1 MIENGNVVSVHYVGK
16 FTDGEVFDSSEGRE
30 PLQFQVGSG
39 QLIPGFESAIIGK
52 VVGDKVTANI
62 TPEEGY
68 GLVREDL
75 IVSVP
80 LDKMPG
86 DVEVGQ
92 ALEAQGDNGQSAQ
105 VFVKEVNEDTVT
117 IDGNHPLA
125 GKSLIFDIEVVSIQK
140 SEEVQ

>member
-1 MIENGNVVSVHYVGK
+1 MIENGKVVSVHYVGK
-16 FTDGEVFDSSEGRE
+16 FADGEVFDSSEGRE
-30 PLQFQVGSG
+30 PLQFQVGTG

-92 ALEAQGDNGQSAQ
+92 ALEAQGDDGQSAQ
-105 VFVKEVNEDTVT
+105 VFVKEVNEDNVV

-125 GKSLIFDIEVVSIQK
+125 GKDLVFEIEVVEIQ
-140 SEEVQ
+140 

>member
-1 MIENGNVVSVHYVGK
+1 MIENGKVVSVHYVGK

-30 PLQFQVGSG
+30 PLQFEVGSG

-80 LDKMPG
+80 LEKMPG

-105 VFVKEVNEDTVT
+105 VFVKEVNEDTVV

-125 GKSLIFDIEVVSIQK
+125 GKDLVFEIEVVEIQ
-140 SEEVQ
+140 

>member
-1 MIENGNVVSVHYVGK
+1 MIENGKVVSVHYVGK

-62 TPEEGY
+62 APEEGY

-75 IVSVP
+75 IVRVP

-86 DVEVGQ
+86 EVEVGQ

-105 VFVKEVNEDTVT
+105 VFVKEVNEDSVV

-125 GKSLIFDIEVVSIQK
+125 GKDLVFEIEVVEIQ
-140 SEEVQ
+140 

>member
-1 MIENGNVVSVHYVGK
+1 MIENGKVVSVHYVGK
-16 FTDGEVFDSSEGRE
+16 FTDGEVFDSSEGRGT
-30 PLQFQVGSG
+30 LQFEVGSG

-92 ALEAQGDNGQSAQ
+92 ALEAQGENGQSAQ
-105 VFVKEVNEDTVT
+105 VFVKEINEDNVV

-125 GKSLIFDIEVVSIQK
+125 GKDLVFEIEVVEIQ
-140 SEEVQ
+140 

>member
-1 MIENGNVVSVHYVGK
+1 MIENCKVVSVHYVGK

-30 PLQFQVGSG
+30 PLQFEVGSG

-52 VVGDKVTANI
+52 IVGDKVTASI

-92 ALEAQGDNGQSAQ
+92 ALEAQGENGQSAQ
-105 VFVKEVNEDTVT
+105 VFVKEINEDNVV

-125 GKSLIFDIEVVSIQK
+125 GKDLVFEIEVVEIQ
-140 SEEVQ
+140 

>member
-1 MIENGNVVSVHYVGK
+1 MIENGKVVSVHYVGK

-30 PLQFQVGSG
+30 PLQFQVGTG
-39 QLIPGFESAIIGK
+39 QLIPGFENAIIGK

-92 ALEAQGDNGQSAQ
+92 ALEAQGDDGQSAQ
-105 VFVKEVNEDTVT
+105 VFVKEVNEDNVV

-125 GKSLIFDIEVVSIQK
+125 GKDLVFEIEVVEIQ
-140 SEEVQ
+140 

>member
-1 MIENGNVVSVHYVGK
+1 MIENGKVVSVHYVGK
-16 FTDGEVFDSSEGRE
+16 FPDGEVFDSSEGRE

-39 QLIPGFESAIIGK
+39 QLITGFESAIIGK
-52 VVGDKVTANI
+52 IVGDKVTANI

-105 VFVKEVNEDTVT
+105 VFVKEVNEDSVV

-125 GKSLIFDIEVVSIQK
+125 GKDLVFEIEVVEIQ
-140 SEEVQ
+140 

>member
-1 MIENGNVVSVHYVGK
+1 MIENGKVVSVHYVGK
-16 FTDGEVFDSSEGRE
+16 FTDGEVFDSSEGRGT
-30 PLQFQVGSG
+30 LQFEVGSG

-92 ALEAQGDNGQSAQ
+92 ALEAQGENGQSAQ
-105 VFVKEVNEDTVT
+105 VFVKEINEDNVV

-125 GKSLIFDIEVVSIQK
+125 GKDLVFEIEVIEIQ
-140 SEEVQ
+140 

>member
-1 MIENGNVVSVHYVGK
+1 MIENGKVVSVHYVGK

-62 TPEEGY
+62 APEEGY

-86 DVEVGQ
+86 EVEVGQ

-105 VFVKEVNEDTVT
+105 VFVKEVNEDSVV

-125 GKSLIFDIEVVSIQK
+125 GKDLVFEIEVVEIQ
-140 SEEVQ
+140 

>member
-1 MIENGNVVSVHYVGK
+1 MIENGKVVSVHYVGK

-62 TPEEGY
+62 APEEGY

-86 DVEVGQ
+86 EVEVGQ

-105 VFVKEVNEDTVT
+105 VFVKEVNEDTVV

-125 GKSLIFDIEVVSIQK
+125 GKDLVFEIEVVEIQ
-140 SEEVQ
+140 

>member
-1 MIENGNVVSVHYVGK
+1 MIENGKVVSVHYVGK

-62 TPEEGY
+62 APEEGY

-105 VFVKEVNEDTVT
+105 VFVKEVNEDTVV

-125 GKSLIFDIEVVSIQK
+125 GKDLVFEIEVVEIQ
-140 SEEVQ
+140 

>member
-1 MIENGNVVSVHYVGK
+1 MIENGKVVSVHYVGK

-30 PLQFQVGSG
+30 ALQFEVGSG

-92 ALEAQGDNGQSAQ
+92 ALEAQGENGQSAQ
-105 VFVKEVNEDTVT
+105 VFVKEINEDNVV

-125 GKSLIFDIEVVSIQK
+125 GKDLVFEIEVVEIQ
-140 SEEVQ
+140 

>member
-1 MIENGNVVSVHYVGK
+1 MIENGKVVSVHYVGK

-62 TPEEGY
+62 APEEGY

-86 DVEVGQ
+86 EVEVGQ
-92 ALEAQGDNGQSAQ
+92 ALEAQGENGQSAQ
-105 VFVKEVNEDTVT
+105 VFVKEVNEDTVV

-125 GKSLIFDIEVVSIQK
+125 GKDLVFEIEVVEIQ
-140 SEEVQ
+140 

>member
-1 MIENGNVVSVHYVGK
+1 MIENGKVVSVHYVGK

-30 PLQFQVGSG
+30 PLQFEVGSG

-52 VVGDKVTANI
+52 VVGDKVTASI

-105 VFVKEVNEDTVT
+105 VFVKEVNEDTVV

-125 GKSLIFDIEVVSIQK
+125 GKDLVFEIEVVEIQ
-140 SEEVQ
+140 

>member
-1 MIENGNVVSVHYVGK
+1 MIENGKVVSVHYVGK

-30 PLQFQVGSG
+30 PLQFEVGSG

-105 VFVKEVNEDTVT
+105 VFVKEINEDTVV

-125 GKSLIFDIEVVSIQK
+125 GKDLVFEIEVVEIQ
-140 SEEVQ
+140 

>member
-1 MIENGNVVSVHYVGK
+1 MIENGKVVSVHYVGK

-30 PLQFQVGSG
+30 PLEFEVGSG
-39 QLIPGFESAIIGK
+39 KLIPGFESAIIGK
-52 VVGDKVTANI
+52 VVGDRVVTNI
-62 TPEEGY
+62 APEEAY

-105 VFVKEVNEDTVT
+105 VFVKEVNKDNVV

-125 GKSLIFDIEVVSIQK
+125 GRELIFDIEVVSI
-140 SEEVQ
+140 V

>member
-62 TPEEGY
+62 APEEGY

-105 VFVKEVNEDTVT
+105 VFVKEVNEDNVI

-125 GKSLIFDIEVVSIQK
+125 GKDLVFEIEVVEIQ
-140 SEEVQ
+140 

>member
-1 MIENGNVVSVHYVGK
+1 MIENGKVVSVHYVGK

-30 PLQFQVGSG
+30 PLQFEVGSG

-52 VVGDKVTANI
+52 VVGDKVTASI

-105 VFVKEVNEDTVT
+105 VFVKEINEDTVV

-125 GKSLIFDIEVVSIQK
+125 GKDLVFEIEVVEIQ
-140 SEEVQ
+140 

>member
-1 MIENGNVVSVHYVGK
+1 MIENGKVVSVHYVGK
-16 FTDGEVFDSSEGRE
+16 FADGEVFDSSEGRE

-92 ALEAQGDNGQSAQ
+92 ALEAQGDDGQSAQ
-105 VFVKEVNEDTVT
+105 VFVKEVNEDNVV

-125 GKSLIFDIEVVSIQK
+125 GKDLVFEIEVVEIQ
-140 SEEVQ
+140 

>member
-1 MIENGNVVSVHYVGK
+1 MIENGKVVSVHYVGK

-62 TPEEGY
+62 APEEGY

-105 VFVKEVNEDTVT
+105 VFVKEVNEDSVV

-125 GKSLIFDIEVVSIQK
+125 GKDLVFEIEVVEIQ
-140 SEEVQ
+140 